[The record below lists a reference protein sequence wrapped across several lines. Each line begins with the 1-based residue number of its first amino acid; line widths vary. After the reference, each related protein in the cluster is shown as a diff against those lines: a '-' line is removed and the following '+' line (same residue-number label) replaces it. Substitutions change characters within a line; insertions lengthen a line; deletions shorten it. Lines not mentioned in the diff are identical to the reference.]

1 MMVPMDGKNFFA
13 SDVLRS
19 AFQSGNGINN
29 GTTTAPDTPEDADDP
44 APVATATFQHKPSK
58 RH

>member
-19 AFQSGNGINN
+19 AFQSGNNN
-29 GTTTAPDTPEDADDP
+29 SNGAAAADSADDSGDP
-44 APVATATFQHKPSK
+44 APVASNPARQRSARRP
-58 RH
+58 